1 MTWSQVRQ
9 SVVRDSEVEIAVS
22 RKTGLVFW
30 NKKRGRPCDA
40 SLIFQSKGH
49 SSEFIDTYYPHV
61 IVNSLLI
68 GSKSSKRIILEMNTN
83 IELSQIEA

>member
-22 RKTGLVFW
+22 RKTGLVFL
-30 NKKRGRPCDA
+30 KQEKGV
-40 SLIFQSKGH
+40 SLRCESNLPIKDH